1 MAATRQEALPL
12 STFSAKSQVILARPP
27 SIKSGIV
34 YLTGA
39 HYGKTFRLELN
50 LPLTFTGQPET
61 WMLPLGVKRR
71 LPKGFV
77 MKPNG
82 LAKIRGTELQ
92 P

>member
-1 MAATRQEALPL
+1 MLDSKTVSSTATA
-12 STFSAKSQVILARPP
+12 
-27 SIKSGIV
+27 
-34 YLTGA
+34 
-39 HYGKTFRLELN
+39 
-50 LPLTFTGQPET
+50 
-61 WMLPLGVKRR
+61 LGVKRR